1 MQLDLKKG
9 SRARTLAILTLV
21 IMAVFIVRLF
31 YLQVIRHDY
40 YVAQANREQLKQLII
55 PAKRGEIYAM
65 DDGTPVP
72 IVLNQAVYT
81 VFADPKIVDEPQKM
95 IDTIR
100 RVAGGNARD
109 DLKGLLARKESRYQI
124 LATKVTRKQ
133 AELMKKE
140 NLKGMGFQEESQR
153 VYPEGQLAAQVLGF
167 VNSEG
172 KGQYGLEEALNANLT
187 GKDGLLQSVTDISNV
202 PLTIGN
208 KNINIPPKNGQNVV
222 MTLDRNVQAYT
233 ERALASGLQSIKS
246 RLGTADS
253 PKGSVLVMDPQT
265 GKVLAMANQPTYN
278 PGEYG
283 KVQDGAAFN
292 NETISAPYEPGSD
305 IKTITMTTGVDK
317 GVVGPEST
325 FNNTDYIT
333 VDDATITNAT
343 KGQTGNITFQHAL
356 NYSLNTGFVTVAER
370 LGDGHTIN
378 WNARST
384 MYDYFHNK
392 LRLGQLTDIELANEQ
407 AGTIIPPSDPQGN
420 AVRYSNMAFGQGL
433 DVTMLQVGA
442 AFSSVVNGGT
452 YHTPSIVAGSMN
464 DDGDA
469 FTPAAAKPSRTGVV
483 KASTSDT
490 MRRMIHDAR
499 SAFYAGKDKSGYYIG
514 GKTGTSQTIENGHY
528 VDNQTVGTY
537 LGFGGDS
544 NSAGGP
550 KYVIMVQVSGKNMN
564 LQGGLDAMPIFTD
577 ISNWLLSYMKLQP
590 KG

>member
-40 YVAQANREQLKQLII
+40 YVAQANSEQLKQLVI

-65 DDGTPVP
+65 DDGSPVP

-95 IDTIR
+95 VDTIR

-109 DLKGLLARKESRYQI
+109 DLEGLLAQKESRYQI

-140 NLKGMGFQEESQR
+140 NLKGLGFQEESQR

-172 KGQYGLEEALNANLT
+172 KGQYGLEEALNSNLT

-202 PLTIGN
+202 PLTIGD
-208 KNINIPPKNGQNVV
+208 KNINIPAKNGQNVV
-222 MTLDRNVQAYT
+222 MTLDRNVQAYA
-233 ERALASGLQSIKS
+233 EHALANGLQSIKS
-246 RLGTADS
+246 RLGTGES

-265 GKVLAMANQPTYN
+265 GKVMAMANLPTYN

-283 KVQDGAAFN
+283 KVQDAAAFN

-325 FNNTDYIT
+325 YNNTDYIT

-343 KGQTGNITFQHAL
+343 KGQTGSITFQHAL

-370 LGDGHTIN
+370 LGDGNSIN

-392 LRLGQLTDIELANEQ
+392 LRLGQLTNIELANEQ

-452 YHTPSIVAGSMN
+452 YHTPSIIAGSMN
-464 DDGDA
+464 DDGDT
-469 FTPAAAKPSRTGVV
+469 FTPAAAKPSTPGVV
-483 KASTSDT
+483 KASTSDI
-490 MRRMIHDAR
+490 MRKMIHDAR
-499 SAFYAGKDKSGYYIG
+499 SAFYAGKDKPGYYIG

-537 LGFGGDS
+537 LGYGGDS

>member
-40 YVAQANREQLKQLII
+40 YVAQANQEQLKQLVIS
-55 PAKRGEIYAM
+55 AKRGEIYAM
-65 DDGTPVP
+65 DGTTPVP
-72 IVLNQAVYT
+72 LVLNQAVYT
-81 VFADPKIVDEPQKM
+81 VFADPKIVNEPQKM
-95 IDTIR
+95 IDTVR
-100 RVAGGNARD
+100 RVAGGNARP
-109 DLKGLLARKESRYQI
+109 DLDKLLANKDSRYQV

-140 NLKGMGFQEESQR
+140 SLRGLGFQEESQR

-167 VNSEG
+167 VNGEG
-172 KGQYGLEEALNANLT
+172 KGQYGIEGALNANLT

-208 KNINIPPKNGQNVV
+208 KNINIPPQNGENVV

-233 ERALASGLQSIKS
+233 EQALSRGMQSIKS
-246 RLGTADS
+246 RLQTADD

-265 GKVLAMANQPTYN
+265 GKVLAMANLPTYN
-278 PGEYG
+278 PSDYG
-283 KVQDGAAFN
+283 KVQDAAAFN
-292 NETISAPYEPGSD
+292 NSTVSAPYEPGSD
-305 IKTITMTTGVDK
+305 IKTLTMTTGVDK
-317 GVVGPEST
+317 GVVGPDST
-325 FNNTDYIT
+325 YNNTDYIT

-343 KGQTGNITFQHAL
+343 KGQTGNITLQHAL

-370 LGDGHTIN
+370 LGDGSHITRD
-378 WNARST
+378 ARNT

-392 LRLGQLTDIELANEQ
+392 LRLGQLTGIELANEQ
-407 AGTIIPPSDPQGN
+407 AGTVIPPSDPQGN

-442 AFSSVVNGGT
+442 AFSSVINGGL

-464 DDGDA
+464 DDGDT
-469 FTPAAAKPSRTGVV
+469 FTPAKAKPSVPGVV
-483 KASTSDT
+483 KSSTSDT
-490 MRRMIHDAR
+490 MRKMIHDAR
-499 SAFYAGKDKSGYYIG
+499 SAFYAGKDKPGYYIG
-514 GKTGTSQTIENGHY
+514 GKTGTSQTIENGRY

-544 NSAGGP
+544 DTAGGP